1 MADVKDA
8 ARNTT
13 DSVKDATNGATGTLR
28 EQTVSAFTGAAK
40 DILGPALQQLSEQAA
55 TQAATFAKE
64 QGPKLVKEQLLPQ
77 VMKSAGVDNP
87 ADLAKVGVSKAGEA
101 ISGAGG
107 ITGLAGKVMS
117 KIGGGK
123 GGKKAA
129 ATGYGQGRRIMIQQ
143 HQYIPVNVK
152 DCFRAWTESEWP
164 EFMHRVNTLDR
175 QIEEEDARYS
185 IGIKGFWFKKNF
197 TAQVQEQVP
206 FKHIVWSTTQGNIKN
221 TGRVSF
227 FEQGEDLTLMILNLD
242 MAPSGLK
249 EKWVRGFR
257 YHKRGVRSD
266 FHRFSAWLQMRTPD
280 QLLDMEGWLGTIEGG
295 KITQS
300 HEEYVEEHEEEQD
313 RAEKAAEQAEDAM
326 KDQYMPDDED
336 EEDEERDEDED
347 DDEDDAPTDQESDA
361 DADEREDDEDTDD
374 ADEDEPEDG
383 YDEMSVAALRATLR
397 ERGLSPKGARGVLVD
412 RLRGDDDDEEADDE
426 RPAKRR
432 RTASRR

>member
-1 MADVKDA
+1 MAGVKDA
-8 ARNTT
+8 VDGAT
-13 DSVKDATNGATGTLR
+13 DKVGDTAKDAKDTADDATSSLR
-28 EQTVSAFTGAAK
+28 DATIGAFTSAAR
-40 DILGPALQQLSEQAA
+40 DILGPAIQQMSKQAAEQAA
-55 TQAATFAKE
+55 EYAKE
-64 QGPKLVKEQLLPQ
+64 QGPKLVKEQVLPQ
-77 VMKSAGVDNP
+77 VMKSAGVGD
-87 ADLAKVGVSKAGEA
+87 ASDLPKAALGKAGEM

-107 ITGLAGKVMS
+107 ITGVAGKLMS

-143 HQYIPVNVK
+143 VQYVPVNVK
-152 DCFRAWTESEWP
+152 DCYRAWTESEWP
-164 EFMHRVNTLDR
+164 EYMHRVNTLDR

-206 FKHIVWSTTQGNIKN
+206 FKYIVWSTTQGNIKN

-227 FEQGEDLTLMILNLD
+227 FEVGEDLTLMTLNLD

-266 FHRFSAWLQMRTPD
+266 FHRFAAWLQMRTPD

-295 KITQS
+295 KITQT

-313 RAEKAAEQAEDAM
+313 RAEQAEEQAQDVMEDS
-326 KDQYMPDDED
+326 YMPEDEEEKDDEEHDDEEDTADDTADEEEDEEPEEDEETRVAAATQD
-336 EEDEERDEDED
+336 EEDEEDDTTTEDE
-347 DDEDDAPTDQESDA
+347 E
-361 DADEREDDEDTDD
+361 
-374 ADEDEPEDG
+374 EDEEEEEEKP
-383 YDEMSVAALRATLR
+383 MPKPRQRAGGQR
-397 ERGLSPKGARGVLVD
+397 KR
-412 RLRGDDDDEEADDE
+412 
-426 RPAKRR
+426 RPAAKK
-432 RTASRR
+432 

>member
-1 MADVKDA
+1 MPQVKKVASKAKDA
-8 ARNTT
+8 GSKA
-13 DSVKDATNGATGTLR
+13 KDAGEKAGDKASDATGTLR
-28 EQTVSAFTGAAK
+28 EQTIGAFTSAAK
-40 DILGPALQQLSEQAA
+40 DILGPAIQQMSSQAAEQAA
-55 TQAATFAKE
+55 TYAKE
-64 QGPKLVKEQLLPQ
+64 QGPKLVKDQVLPS
-77 VMKSAGVDNP
+77 VMKSAGVGDP
-87 ADLAKVGVSKAGEA
+87 SDLPKAALGKASEMM
-101 ISGAGG
+101 SGAGG
-107 ITGLAGKVMS
+107 ITGVAGKLMG
-117 KIGGGK
+117 KLGGGK

-152 DCFRAWTESEWP
+152 DAFRAWTESEWP
-164 EFMHRVNTLDR
+164 EYMHRVNTLDR
-175 QIEEEDARYS
+175 QIDEDSARYA

-197 TAQVQEQVP
+197 TAQIQEQVP

-295 KITQS
+295 KITET

-313 RAEKAAEQAEDAM
+313 RAEKAEEQAQDVMEDR
-326 KDQYMPDDED
+326 YMPEDEEEQDEEDDSTDDTEDEEEDEEEQDEDEEEDEEDDEEEDD
-336 EEDEERDEDED
+336 EEDEEEEDEDE
-347 DDEDDAPTDQESDA
+347 
-361 DADEREDDEDTDD
+361 
-374 ADEDEPEDG
+374 
-383 YDEMSVAALRATLR
+383 
-397 ERGLSPKGARGVLVD
+397 
-412 RLRGDDDDEEADDE
+412 EEE
-426 RPAKRR
+426 RPKPKIKTRKRNTSDQR
-432 RTASRR
+432 RKRSKSRSR